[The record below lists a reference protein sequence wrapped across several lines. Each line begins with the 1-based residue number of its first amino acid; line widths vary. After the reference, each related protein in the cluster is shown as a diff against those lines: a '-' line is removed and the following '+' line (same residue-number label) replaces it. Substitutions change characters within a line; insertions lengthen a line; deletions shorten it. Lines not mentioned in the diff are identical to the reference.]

1 MALNTDYHRKQATV
15 LVQLAQTTRDRDT
28 AKALMQMAAEQI
40 RLAEQVQFGPG
51 PTVELTGSV
60 ARP

>member
-1 MALNTDYHRKQATV
+1 
-15 LVQLAQTTRDRDT
+15 
-28 AKALMQMAAEQI
+28 MQMAAEQI